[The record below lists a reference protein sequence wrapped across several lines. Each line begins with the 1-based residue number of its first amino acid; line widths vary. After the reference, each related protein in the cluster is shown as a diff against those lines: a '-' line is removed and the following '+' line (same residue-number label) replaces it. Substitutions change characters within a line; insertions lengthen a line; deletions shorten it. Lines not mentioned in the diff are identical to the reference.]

1 MPSGVLKPGAS
12 SILVGGLLIC
22 SLRCLARQGL
32 LYLLKAHC
40 PWPCIPHQ
48 PNSCVYMCVS
58 VYVRLHACMCV
69 RCRHVCT
76 HARLK
81 ARSQFQVPFSISL
94 KLTFRDSPW
103 NPPIAIQSPLSMRVT
118 AECCYALL
126 RIQTRVL
133 LHSCVHKLNTLENPS
148 FLQYLRSSY
157 CSLLPPCFDPS
168 SLTAMETA
176 PLLERLPAPHYL
188 SHSHSGPPST
198 LPIHPIDS
206 LREADFNLGIPHSGQ
221 TGGEQGRHQ
230 SRSPAL
236 EPST

>member
-12 SILVGGLLIC
+12 SILVGSLLIC
-22 SLRCLARQGL
+22 SLRCLASLRVQGL
-32 LYLLKAHC
+32 LPLLKAHC
-40 PWPCIPHQ
+40 PWPCIPRQ

-58 VYVRLHACMCV
+58 VYVRLHVCTCV

-76 HARLK
+76 HACPK

-103 NPPIAIQSPLSMRVT
+103 NPPIAIQSPLSTRVT

-133 LHSCVHKLNTLENPS
+133 LHSCVHALNTLENPS
-148 FLQYLRSSY
+148 FPQVLRPSY
-157 CSLLPPCFDPS
+157 CSLLPPGFDPS
-168 SLTAMETA
+168 SLMSMETA
-176 PLLERLPAPHYL
+176 PLLERLPAPRYP
-188 SHSHSGPPST
+188 SHAHSQPPST

-206 LREADFNLGIPHSGQ
+206 LREADFN
-221 TGGEQGRHQ
+221 RWD
-230 SRSPAL
+230 
-236 EPST
+236 PS